1 MLELTGRTLTLSH
14 LKKLVAEA
22 VAIRGTATL
31 QPVGGQ
37 GDKVFPPTHSVDKA
51 AKSRYAFER
60 RRIDGQEVEC
70 VLLDSVQSQ
79 ANRMEEALEELW
91 MDRRIVLPV
100 IGVDLSE
107 CAPDVGLVTSLSAP
121 HRIVDALLRDS
132 FVDGTTLFRLSDLG
146 RSFADATP
154 KNAAPLF
161 KVCPT
166 GLVFGLWDS
175 TGPKRGLGAKFARA
189 LVSEIVG
196 INAVSGVKTASRI
209 DPTGIVTRAA
219 EVLTAA
225 DPQEVWTHDPSQA
238 KQEKG
243 KPVKFGD
250 GKVSEVNHSNV
261 PPTID
266 TLAGGVT
273 IDKASQ
279 VVVLSLVALRNL
291 RFGGGDQ
298 EARTVLAALA
308 LLAVVAAEQRGYDLR
323 SRCMLVPSEGEV
335 LRLQA
340 VHRDGTGE
348 EIGLTFEDAI
358 VLYRDAIAELP
369 EGLRFSTLPGEPIA
383 MLTPSPK
390 LAHLVR
396 ESHALAATGD
406 DGEGV

>member
-1 MLELTGRTLTLSH
+1 M
-14 LKKLVAEA
+14 
-22 VAIRGTATL
+22 
-31 QPVGGQ
+31 
-37 GDKVFPPTHSVDKA
+37 
-51 AKSRYAFER
+51 
-60 RRIDGQEVEC
+60 
-70 VLLDSVQSQ
+70 LLDSVQSQ